1 MEEDKEPSGENGN
14 EAAQPPRKG
23 SKEWVYDKI
32 PLSVKQLDI
41 IIVVLIAALII
52 FFVLG
57 ALKGNGII

>member
-1 MEEDKEPSGENGN
+1 MEEDKEPSVENGDG
-14 EAAQPPRKG
+14 AAQPPRKG

-32 PLSVKQLDI
+32 PISVKQLDI
-41 IIVVLIAALII
+41 IIVVLIAALIV